1 MLYTPSVRYVARKP
15 TGAKLALKPVH
26 VWGIRVRLQVACR
39 ARDLALFDL
48 ALDSKLRGCDLVR
61 LRVSDLLSPGGV
73 KRRVVILQRKTGRPV
88 QFEVTEQTRRSLAAW
103 LESKCLGFNDWLPQP
118 HEARLPPEHAPI
130 CAAGRQMGM
139 PPWARSGGVRHP

>member
-1 MLYTPSVRYVARKP
+1 MLYTPSIRYVIRKP

-26 VWGIRVRLQVACR
+26 VWGIRVRLQVGNR

-61 LRVSDLLSPGGV
+61 LRVSDLLSPSGV

-88 QFEVTEQTRRSLAAW
+88 QFEVSEL
-103 LESKCLGFNDWLPQP
+103 
-118 HEARLPPEHAPI
+118 
-130 CAAGRQMGM
+130 AGRSQHG
-139 PPWARSGGVRHP
+139 WR